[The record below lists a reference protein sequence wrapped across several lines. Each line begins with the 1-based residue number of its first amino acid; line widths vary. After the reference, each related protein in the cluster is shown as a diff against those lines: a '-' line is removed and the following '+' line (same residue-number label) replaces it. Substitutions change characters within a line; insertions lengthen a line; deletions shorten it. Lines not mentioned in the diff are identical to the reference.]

1 MHGPCRIGV
10 GIDQLTVRNIA
21 ISRATLV
28 LPDGICTSP
37 LYVANGRVASACP
50 RGHVWELELPDHLVF
65 PGLINAH
72 DHLHL
77 NSIPPLP
84 QHPPFPNSYA
94 WIAAFQSHLA
104 SSAVVAATSV
114 AAERR
119 YYHGGLKNLLAGATT
134 VLHHDPWQV
143 CLADPAFPVRVLRHF
158 GWSHSLGMGL
168 EMVRPKELPR
178 YGPPVAESFAA
189 TPAGEPWII
198 HLAEGTDELAA
209 GELSRLDGL
218 GCLAPNTVLVHGV
231 GLSEPDIELLL
242 ARGAAIIWCPSSN
255 LAILGRTL
263 EPRRLFDAGRLAL
276 GTDSRLSGVH
286 DLLTELRVAAAY
298 SDLSACELFRL
309 VTAQASRVLRAPF
322 AGGLGAGQHADLLV
336 LRDRGSDPYE
346 QLLAATRGELRAV
359 LRDGVPAIA
368 DPEFAGWF
376 AAFGLGV
383 THVKLDGYDK
393 LLARARLGSFAPESL
408 PVEPGLEW

>member
-1 MHGPCRIGV
+1 V
-10 GIDQLTVRNIA
+10 NDDQVTVRNIA

-28 LPDGICTSP
+28 LPDGIRTSP
-37 LYVANGRVASACP
+37 LYVANGRVASTCP
-50 RGHVWELELPDHLVF
+50 PGHVSELELPDHLVF

-84 QHPPFPNSYA
+84 QRPPFRNSYA
-94 WIAAFQSHLA
+94 WIAAYQLHLA
-104 SSAVVAATSV
+104 SSAVTAATSIT
-114 AAERR
+114 AERR
-119 YYHGGLKNLLAGATT
+119 CYHGGLKNLFAGATT
-134 VLHHDPWQV
+134 VLHHDPWKA
-143 CLADPAFPVRVLRHF
+143 CLGDPAFPVRVLQHF

-189 TPAGEPWII
+189 TPADEPWII

-209 GELSRLDGL
+209 GELSRLDAL

-286 DLLTELRVAAAY
+286 DLLTELRVAAAH
-298 SDLSACELFRL
+298 SDLTACELFRL
-309 VTAQASRVLRAPF
+309 VTAQASRVLRAPC
-322 AGGLGAGQHADLLV
+322 AGGFGAGQHADLLV

-376 AAFGLGV
+376 AAFGLKV
-383 THVKLDGYDK
+383 MHVKLDGHDK
-393 LLARARLGSFAPESL
+393 LLARARLGSFTPESL
-408 PVEPGLEW
+408 PVEPGLEWRAA